1 MVIIK
6 TEPRRVGRPC
16 AKAGTVRLL
25 PSGLLRLSPD
35 LCTVE
40 TFQVTVDIGKKQ
52 LIVTPVG
59 PHQLRRHGRSGLL
72 TVSFALQ
79 LGGIDARRAAG
90 EYVVRR
96 LKAKGFIVDLK
107 ER

>member
-25 PSGLLRLSPD
+25 PTGLLRLSPD

-40 TFQVTVDIGKKQ
+40 TFQVSADVDEKQ
-52 LIVTPVG
+52 LFISPVG
-59 PHQLRRHGRSGLL
+59 PYKLRHHSRSGLL
-72 TVSFALQ
+72 TISALLQ
-79 LGGIDARRAAG
+79 AMGIDARRAAG
-90 EYVVRR
+90 EYIVRR
-96 LKAKGFIVDLK
+96 LKA
-107 ER
+107 